1 MKILLRIICCI
12 LVAVAILWW
21 RPGPASFAQ
30 RLVAMP
36 ATMSWEPR
44 HESFGASFV
53 LHAAQMPGELRLVCA
68 GWGRQQWR
76 PFLLLLRIS
85 WRVRMEQGTLTSI
98 KVQ

>member
-36 ATMSWEPR
+36 ATMSWEMVDRAMKARPSFCMPR
-44 HESFGASFV
+44 K
-53 LHAAQMPGELRLVCA
+53 C
-68 GWGRQQWR
+68 
-76 PFLLLLRIS
+76 
-85 WRVRMEQGTLTSI
+85 RVS
-98 KVQ
+98 